1 MFRLS
6 RYYSIASL
14 IGMVVIVVG
23 LSLFL
28 RQLAMQI
35 LLAQQ
40 TRSNVDLTRSYAN
53 AMGDKIETLV
63 VASEGLSAE
72 ALRQRPELAAVQRAT
87 QAQMRGMNVAKVK
100 VYNLAGMT
108 VFSTEAKQIGDDKRT
123 NEGFLSARAGEVR
136 SEIVFRNQFYAIEE
150 VISDRNLIATYMP
163 IRAPNGGP
171 VKGVFEVYT
180 DVTPLV
186 AKMRK
191 AQTRIV
197 AGVSVALLLLYLFLS
212 LIVRRADRI
221 LATQEAERK
230 INEDRIRYQAFHDS
244 LTGLPN
250 RNGFNERITEAI
262 GRARRHGK
270 NGALLFLDL
279 DRFKLIND
287 SLGHD
292 AGDQL
297 LRVTASRIQKCLRE
311 TDLAFRLSGDEFTV
325 ILEDLDRVEC
335 AALAARRMLEATA
348 SPVSLGD
355 CEVIVNMSIGIT
367 TFSGNESDVEALVK
381 EADSA
386 MYCAKEIGHN
396 QYVFYTQE
404 MNTVA
409 SERLTME
416 TDLQRALQHGEFLL
430 HYQPKIDTASKAL
443 VSVEALL
450 RWNHPKKG
458 IVPPNDFIPL
468 LEDTGQI
475 HAVGEWVLMEATR
488 QAQAWIDAGLQPTR
502 MSVNISGKQFRH
514 PALIDTV
521 RRALE
526 VSGLAPRHLELE
538 LTESMFIENTA
549 RSIETMQA
557 LKVLGISLSID
568 DFGSGYSSLA
578 YLKQFPVDYLKIDRS
593 FIRELATNSKDAAIT
608 AAISALAHSLNLR
621 LVAEGVEDQAQ
632 VDFLESQGCHE
643 LQGFLFGRP
652 VSAQELEA
660 SLRSTVSCQVAP
672 AFAP

>member
-28 RQLAMQI
+28 RQLAMQM

-53 AMGDKIETLV
+53 AMGGRIDQLV
-63 VASEGLSAE
+63 AVSEGLSAE
-72 ALRQRPELAAVQRAT
+72 ALRQRPEMAVIQRAT
-87 QAQMRGMNVAKVK
+87 QAQMKGMNVVKVK
-100 VYNLAGMT
+100 VYNLDGMT
-108 VFSTEAKQIGDDKRT
+108 VFSTEAKQIGEDKRA
-123 NEGFLSARAGEVR
+123 NAGFQSARAGEVL
-136 SEIVFRNQFYAIEE
+136 SEIVFRNQFYAMEQ
-150 VISDRNLIATYMP
+150 VIVDRNLIATYIP
-163 IRAPNGGP
+163 IRDSDEGV
-171 VKGVFEVYT
+171 VKAVFEVYT

-186 AKMRK
+186 AK
-191 AQTRIV
+191 AQKTKTMIV
-197 AGVSVALLLLYLFLS
+197 GGVGLALLLLYLFLF
-212 LIVRRADRI
+212 LIVRRADRV
-221 LATQEAERK
+221 LGEQDAERRL
-230 INEDRIRYQAFHDS
+230 NEDRIRYQAFHDS
-244 LTGLPN
+244 LTELPN
-250 RNGFNERITEAI
+250 RNAFGERITDAI
-262 GRARRHGK
+262 GRAQRHGK
-270 NGALLFLDL
+270 GGALLFLDL

-325 ILEDLDRVEC
+325 ILEDLDRIEC
-335 AALAARRMLEATA
+335 AALAARRILEATA

-355 CEVIVNMSIGIT
+355 CEVIINLSIGIT
-367 TFSGNESDVEALVK
+367 TFSGKEDDIEALVK
-381 EADSA
+381 EADTA
-386 MYCAKEIGHN
+386 MYRAKAIGHN

-409 SERLTME
+409 SERLSME
-416 TDLQRALQHGEFLL
+416 TDLQRALQRGEFLL
-430 HYQPKIDTASKAL
+430 HYQPKIDAASGAL

-450 RWNHPKKG
+450 RWNHSTKG
-458 IVPPNDFIPL
+458 IVQPNDFIPL
-468 LEDTGQI
+468 LEDTGMI
-475 HAVGEWVLMEATR
+475 NEVGEWVLMEATR
-488 QAQAWIDAGLQPTR
+488 QAQAWIAAGLKPMR

-514 PALIDTV
+514 PTLIGTV

-526 VSGLAPRHLELE
+526 ASGLESRYLELE
-538 LTESMFIENTA
+538 LTESMFIDNTE
-549 RSIETMQA
+549 RSIEAMHT
-557 LKVLGISLSID
+557 LKLLGVSLSID

-593 FIRELATNSKDAAIT
+593 FIHDLSTNSKDAAIT
-608 AAISALAHSLNLR
+608 TAISALAHSLNLK

-632 VDFLESQGCHE
+632 VDFLGNLGCHE
-643 LQGFLFGRP
+643 LQGFLFSRP
-652 VSAQELEA
+652 VPAQELEA
-660 SLRSTVSCQVAP
+660 LLRSPVSFMA
-672 AFAP
+672 A

>member
-14 IGMVVIVVG
+14 IGMVVIVAA

-28 RQLAMQI
+28 RQLAMEI

-40 TRSNVDLTRSYAN
+40 TRSNVDLTRSYVN
-53 AMGDKIETLV
+53 AMWDQI
-63 VASEGLSAE
+63 EGLVDASGGLTAE
-72 ALRQRPELAAVQRAT
+72 ALRRRPELAAIQQAT
-87 QAQMRGMNVAKVK
+87 HAQTKGMNVVKVK

-108 VFSTEAKQIGDDKRT
+108 VFSTEAKQIGDDKSA

-136 SEIVFRNQFYAIEE
+136 SEIVFRNEFYAIEE

-163 IRAPNGGP
+163 VRAPDGGP
-171 VKGVFEVYT
+171 VKAVFEVYT

-191 AQTRIV
+191 AQTWIV
-197 AGVSVALLLLYLFLS
+197 MGVSAALLLLYLFLF

-221 LATQEAERK
+221 LTAQEAERK
-230 INEDRIRYQAFHDS
+230 QNEDRIRHQAFHDS

-270 NGALLFLDL
+270 RGALMFLDL

-297 LRVTASRIQKCLRE
+297 LRVAASRIEKCLRE

-335 AALAARRMLEATA
+335 AALAARRILETME
-348 SPVSLGD
+348 SPVPLGD

-367 TFSGNESDVEALVK
+367 TFSGQETDIEALVK

-386 MYCAKEIGHN
+386 MYRAKEIGHN
-396 QYVFYTQE
+396 HYVFYTQE

-409 SERLTME
+409 SERLSME
-416 TDLQRALQHGEFLL
+416 TDLQRALHNSEFVL
-430 HYQPKIDTASKAL
+430 HYQPKIDTATRAL
-443 VSVEALL
+443 TSVEALL
-450 RWNHPKKG
+450 RWNHPVKG
-458 IVPPNDFIPL
+458 IVPPNTFIPL
-468 LEDTGQI
+468 LEDTGLI
-475 HAVGEWVLMEATR
+475 NAVGEWVLMEATR
-488 QAQAWIDAGLQPTR
+488 QAQAWIDAGLPPTR

-514 PALIDTV
+514 PGLADTV

-526 VSGLAPRHLELE
+526 ASGLDPRHLELE

-557 LKVLGISLSID
+557 LKALGVSLSID

-593 FIRELATNSKDAAIT
+593 FIRELTTNSKDAAIT
-608 AAISALAHSLNLR
+608 AAISALAHSLNLK

-632 VDFLESQGCHE
+632 VDFLENQGCHE
-643 LQGFLFGRP
+643 LQGFFFGRP

-660 SLRSTVSCQVAP
+660 TLRSP
-672 AFAP
+672 AVVEMA

>member
-14 IGMVVIVVG
+14 IGILIIVVA

-28 RQLAMQI
+28 RHLAMQV

-53 AMGDKIETLV
+53 AMWDRLDALISG
-63 VASEGLSAE
+63 SEGLSAE
-72 ALRQRPELAAVQRAT
+72 ALRQRPELAALLETTR
-87 QAQMRGMNVAKVK
+87 AQMKGMNVVKVK

-108 VFSTEAKQIGDDKRT
+108 VFSTEARQIGEDKRS
-123 NEGFLSARAGEVR
+123 NPGFQAALAGEFK
-136 SEIVFRNQFYAIEE
+136 SEIVFRNEFYGIEQ
-150 VISDRNLIATYMP
+150 VIVDRNLIATYMP
-163 IRAPNGGP
+163 IREREGSP
-171 VKGVFEVYT
+171 VKAVFEVYT

-186 AKMRK
+186 EKMRK
-191 AQTRIV
+191 SQTRII
-197 AGVSVALLLLYLFLS
+197 AGVSVALMLLYVFLFL
-212 LIVRRADRI
+212 IIRRADRI
-221 LATQEAERK
+221 LASQEAERK
-230 INEDRIRYQAFHDS
+230 RNEDRIRHQAYHDT

-250 RNGFNERITEAI
+250 RNSFNERIAEAI

-297 LRVTASRIQKCLRE
+297 LRVVALRIQKSLRE
-311 TDLAFRLSGDEFTV
+311 TDLAFRLSGDEFTA

-335 AALAARRMLEATA
+335 AALAARRILEAMAT
-348 SPVSLGD
+348 PVALAN

-367 TFSGNESDVEALVK
+367 TFSGKEEDVEALVK

-386 MYCAKEIGHN
+386 MYRAKEIGHN
-396 QYVFYTQE
+396 QFVFYTQE
-404 MNTVA
+404 MNTLA
-409 SERLTME
+409 FEQLAME
-416 TDLQRALQHGEFLL
+416 TDLQRALQNNEFLL
-430 HYQPKIDTASKAL
+430 HYQPKIDTTTRRL
-443 VSVEALL
+443 TSVEALL
-450 RWNHPKKG
+450 RWQHPQKG
-458 IVPPNDFIPL
+458 IVPPNAFIPL
-468 LEDTGQI
+468 LEDTGMI
-475 HAVGEWVLMEATR
+475 NAVGEWVLMEATR
-488 QAQAWIDAGLQPTR
+488 QAQAWIAAGLPPTR

-514 PALIDTV
+514 PTLIDTV
-521 RRALE
+521 RRALAE
-526 VSGLAPRHLELE
+526 SGLPPAYLELE

-549 RSIETMQA
+549 RSIETMHTLKA
-557 LKVLGISLSID
+557 LGVSLSID

-593 FIRELATNSKDAAIT
+593 FIRELTTNHKDAAIT
-608 AAISALAHSLNLR
+608 AAISALAHSLGLK

-632 VDFLESQGCHE
+632 VEFLEGQGCHE
-643 LQGFLFGRP
+643 LQGFLFSRP
-652 VSAQELEA
+652 VSAQELEPL
-660 SLRSTVSCQVAP
+660 LRRGTPAP
-672 AFAP
+672 ATES

>member
-14 IGMVVIVVG
+14 IGMVVIVAA

-28 RQLAMQI
+28 RQLAMEI

-40 TRSNVDLTRSYAN
+40 TRSNVDLTRSYVN
-53 AMGDKIETLV
+53 AMWDQI
-63 VASEGLSAE
+63 EGLVDASGGLTAE
-72 ALRQRPELAAVQRAT
+72 ALRRRPELAAIQQAT
-87 QAQMRGMNVAKVK
+87 QAQMKGMNVVKVK
-100 VYNLAGMT
+100 VYNLVGMT
-108 VFSTEAKQIGDDKRT
+108 VFSTEAKQIGDDKSA

-136 SEIVFRNQFYAIEE
+136 SEIVFRNEFYAIEE

-163 IRAPNGGP
+163 VRAPDGGP
-171 VKGVFEVYT
+171 VKAVFEVYT

-191 AQTRIV
+191 AQTWIV
-197 AGVSVALLLLYLFLS
+197 MGVSAALLLLYLFLF

-221 LATQEAERK
+221 LTAQEVERK
-230 INEDRIRYQAFHDS
+230 QNEDRIRHQAFHDS

-270 NGALLFLDL
+270 RGALMFLDL

-297 LRVTASRIQKCLRE
+297 LRVAASRIEKCLRE

-335 AALAARRMLEATA
+335 AALAARRILETME
-348 SPVSLGD
+348 SPVPLGD

-367 TFSGNESDVEALVK
+367 TFSGQETDIEALVK

-386 MYCAKEIGHN
+386 MYRAKEIGHN
-396 QYVFYTQE
+396 HYVFYTQE

-409 SERLTME
+409 SERLSME
-416 TDLQRALQHGEFLL
+416 TDLQRALHNSEFVL
-430 HYQPKIDTASKAL
+430 HYQPKIDTATRAL
-443 VSVEALL
+443 TSVEALL
-450 RWNHPKKG
+450 RWNHPVKG
-458 IVPPNDFIPL
+458 IVPPNTFIPL
-468 LEDTGQI
+468 LEDTGLI
-475 HAVGEWVLMEATR
+475 NAVGEWVLMEATR
-488 QAQAWIDAGLQPTR
+488 QAQAWIDAGLPPTR

-514 PALIDTV
+514 PGLADTV

-526 VSGLAPRHLELE
+526 ASGLDPRHLELE

-557 LKVLGISLSID
+557 LKALGVSLSID

-593 FIRELATNSKDAAIT
+593 FIRELTTNSKDAAIT
-608 AAISALAHSLNLR
+608 AAISALAHSLNLK

-632 VDFLESQGCHE
+632 VDFLENQGCHE
-643 LQGFLFGRP
+643 LQGFFFGRP

-660 SLRSTVSCQVAP
+660 TLRSP
-672 AFAP
+672 AVVEMA

>member
-1 MFRLS
+1 MPVFRLS
-6 RYYSIASL
+6 RYYSVASL
-14 IGMVVIVVG
+14 IGMVVIVAV

-28 RQLAMQI
+28 RQLASDI
-35 LLAQQ
+35 LLTQQ
-40 TRSNVDLTRSYAN
+40 TRSNVDLTRSYVN
-53 AMGDKIETLV
+53 AIWDRVGPLV
-63 VASEGLSAE
+63 AAADGRSAQ
-72 ALRQRPELAAVQRAT
+72 AMRQHPELGSLREAT
-87 QAQMRGMNVAKVK
+87 QAQMKGTNVVKVK

-108 VFSTEAKQIGDDKRT
+108 VFSTDAAQIGEDRGR
-123 NEGFLSARAGEVR
+123 NVAFRSARAGEVR
-136 SEIVFRNQFYAIEE
+136 SEIVFRNEFYAIEE
-150 VISDRNLIATYMP
+150 VIADRNLIATYMP
-163 IRAPNGGP
+163 VRDSDDGP
-171 VKGVFEVYT
+171 VKAVFEVYT

-191 AQTRIV
+191 AQIRIV
-197 AGVSVALLLLYLFLS
+197 TAVSVALLLLYLFLFM
-212 LIVRRADRI
+212 IVRRADRI
-221 LATQEAERK
+221 LAEQESARK
-230 INEDRIRYQAFHDS
+230 TNEDRIRYQALHDS

-250 RNGFNERITEAI
+250 RNSFNERLAEAM

-270 NGALLFLDL
+270 RGALLFLDL

-297 LRVTASRIQKCLRE
+297 LRVAASRIEKCLRD
-311 TDLAFRLSGDEFTV
+311 TDLAFRLSGDEFMV
-325 ILEDLDRVEC
+325 ILEDLDRIES
-335 AALAARRMLEATA
+335 AALAARRILEAMA
-348 SPVSLGD
+348 SPVALSD

-367 TFSGNESDVEALVK
+367 TFSGEESDMEALVK

-386 MYCAKEIGHN
+386 MYRAKEIGHN

-409 SERLTME
+409 SERLSME
-416 TDLQRALQHGEFLL
+416 TDLQRALFHNEFVL
-430 HYQPKIDTASKAL
+430 HYQPKIDTATRAL
-443 VSVEALL
+443 TSVEALL

-458 IVPPNDFIPL
+458 IMPPNTFIPL
-468 LEDTGQI
+468 LEDTGLI
-475 HAVGEWVLMEATR
+475 NDVGEWVLMEATR
-488 QAQAWIDAGLQPTR
+488 QAQAWIAAGLPPTR

-514 PALIDTV
+514 PGLADTV

-526 VSGLAPRHLELE
+526 ASGLDPRHLELE

-557 LKVLGISLSID
+557 LKALGVSLSID

-593 FIRELATNSKDAAIT
+593 FVRDLTTNSKDAAIT

-621 LVAEGVEDQAQ
+621 LVAEGVEDSAQ
-632 VDFLESQGCHE
+632 VDFLVRHGCHE

-652 VSAQELEA
+652 VSAQDMEDA
-660 SLRSTVSCQVAP
+660 LRQAAESRP
-672 AFAP
+672 A

>member
-28 RQLAMQI
+28 RQLAVQI
-35 LLAQQ
+35 LLTQQ
-40 TRSNVDLTRSYAN
+40 TRSNVDLTHSYAN
-53 AMGDKIETLV
+53 AMGDQIERLV
-63 VASEGLSAE
+63 AASSGLTAE
-72 ALRQRPELAAVQRAT
+72 ALRHRPELAAIQQAT
-87 QAQMRGMNVAKVK
+87 QAQMKGMNVVKVK

-108 VFSTEAKQIGDDKRT
+108 VFSTEAKQIGDDKSS

-150 VISDRNLIATYMP
+150 VIVDRNLIATYLP
-163 IRAPNGGP
+163 IRDQNNGP
-171 VKGVFEVYT
+171 VKAVFEVYT

-186 AKMRK
+186 AKMQK
-191 AQTRIV
+191 AQTWIV
-197 AGVSVALLLLYLFLS
+197 VGVSVALLVLYLFLF

-221 LATQEAERK
+221 LTEQETERK
-230 INEDRIRYQAFHDS
+230 LNEDRIRHQAFHDS

-250 RNGFNERITEAI
+250 RNSFNERITEAI

-270 NGALLFLDL
+270 NGILLFLDL

-297 LRVTASRIQKCLRE
+297 LRVTASRIQKSLRE
-311 TDLAFRLSGDEFTV
+311 TDLAFRLSGDEFTA
-325 ILEDLDRVEC
+325 ILEDVDRVEC
-335 AALAARRMLEATA
+335 GALAARRILEAMA

-355 CEVIVNMSIGIT
+355 CEVIVNISIGIT
-367 TFSGNESDVEALVK
+367 TFSGNETDIEALVK

-386 MYCAKEIGHN
+386 MYRAKDIGHN
-396 QYVFYTQE
+396 HFVFYTQE
-404 MNTVA
+404 MNIVA
-409 SERLTME
+409 SERLSME
-416 TDLQRALQHGEFLL
+416 TDLQRALQKGEYIL
-430 HYQPKIDTASKAL
+430 HYQPKIDTATKKL
-443 VSVEALL
+443 TSVEALL
-450 RWNHPKKG
+450 RWQHPNKG
-458 IVPPNDFIPL
+458 IVPPNSFIPL
-468 LEDTGQI
+468 LEDTGLI
-475 HAVGEWVLMEATR
+475 IAVGEWVLMEATR
-488 QAQAWIDAGLQPTR
+488 QAKAWIDAGLPPTR
-502 MSVNISGKQFRH
+502 MSVNVSGKQFRH

-526 VSGLAPRHLELE
+526 VSGLEPCYLELE
-538 LTESMFIENTA
+538 LTESMFIENTE
-549 RSIETMQA
+549 RSIETMHA
-557 LKVLGISLSID
+557 LKALGVSLSID

-578 YLKQFPVDYLKIDRS
+578 YLRQFPVDYLKIDRT
-593 FIRELATNSKDAAIT
+593 FIRDLATNSKDAAIT
-608 AAISALAHSLNLR
+608 TAISALAHSLSLKV
-621 LVAEGVEDQAQ
+621 VAEGVEDQAQ
-632 VDFLESQGCHE
+632 VVFLENQGCHE

-660 SLRSTVSCQVAP
+660 SIRNMVSYAS
-672 AFAP
+672 A

>member
-6 RYYSIASL
+6 RHYSIASL
-14 IGMVVIVVG
+14 IGMVVIVVA

-28 RQLAMQI
+28 RQIAIQI

-53 AMGDKIETLV
+53 AMWDQINDLV
-63 VASEGLSAE
+63 AASEGLSAE
-72 ALRQRPELAAVQRAT
+72 ALRQRPELAEIRRAT
-87 QAQMRGMNVAKVK
+87 LAQMKGMNVAKVK

-108 VFSTEAKQIGDDKRT
+108 VFSTEAKQIGDDKRA
-123 NEGFLSARAGEVR
+123 NLGFQSAKAGEAR
-136 SEIVFRNQFYAIEE
+136 SEIVFRDHFYALEQ
-150 VISDRNLIATYMP
+150 VILDRDLIATYLP
-163 IRAPNGGP
+163 IRDPGGGP
-171 VKGVFEVYT
+171 VRAVFEVYT

-186 AKMRK
+186 AKMHK
-191 AQTRIV
+191 AQILIV
-197 AGVSVALLLLYLFLS
+197 AGVSVALLLLYLFLF

-221 LATQEAERK
+221 LGEQESERQR
-230 INEDRIRYQAFHDS
+230 NEDRIRHQAFHDS

-250 RNGFNERITEAI
+250 RNAFNERIAEAI
-262 GRARRHGK
+262 GRARRHDKG
-270 NGALLFLDL
+270 GALLFLDL

-325 ILEDLDRVEC
+325 ILEDLDRGEC
-335 AALAARRMLEATA
+335 AALAARRILEAMA
-348 SPVSLGD
+348 SPVLLGD
-355 CEVIVNMSIGIT
+355 CEVIVNISIGIT
-367 TFSGNESDVEALVK
+367 TLSGRESDVETLLK

-386 MYCAKEIGHN
+386 MYRAKEIGHN

-409 SERLTME
+409 SERLSME
-416 TDLQRALQHGEFLL
+416 TGLQRALQNNEFVL
-430 HYQPKIDTASKAL
+430 HYQPKIDTATKVLS
-443 VSVEALL
+443 SVEALL
-450 RWNHPKKG
+450 RWNHPQKG
-458 IVPPNDFIPL
+458 IVPPNTFIPL
-468 LEDTGQI
+468 LEDTGLI
-475 HAVGEWVLMEATR
+475 NAVGEWVLKEATR
-488 QAQAWIDAGLQPTR
+488 QAQAWIASGLPPTR

-514 PALIDTV
+514 PGLIDAV
-521 RRALE
+521 RRALDE
-526 VSGLAPRHLELE
+526 SGLDPRHLELE
-538 LTESMFIENTA
+538 LTESMFIENTE
-549 RSIETMQA
+549 RSIEIMQA
-557 LKVLGISLSID
+557 LKALGVSLSID

-593 FIRELATNSKDAAIT
+593 FISELTTNSKDAAIV
-608 AAISALAHSLNLR
+608 AAISVLAHSLNLK

-632 VDFLESQGCHE
+632 AELLEEQGCHE

-652 VSAQELEA
+652 VSAREMEA
-660 SLRSTVSCQVAP
+660 SLRSM
-672 AFAP
+672 AFLAA